1 MRSSAATPSDCSA
14 DHAPPLL
21 ETPLSDAT
29 PVPVD
34 GQCDPRFAAVRE
46 TFEKCVAKQEIGAS
60 IAFVLDGELVVD
72 LWGGYTSKDQAEPW
86 GPDTIANTYSTTKG
100 MTALIAH
107 RLVEQGKIDLDAPV
121 AEYWPEFAKAGKQDV
136 PVSWLLCHRAGL
148 PAVRETL
155 PGETLYDWDA
165 MCTALAMTEPWWTPG
180 EKHGY
185 HPVTYGFLVGEVIRR
200 VSGKSV
206 GTLFREDVA
215 EPLGADYHIGL
226 PASEHGRVSDMVG
239 SLAPPKETRKAG
251 SDEPAVRLKGPMAD
265 FMRDM
270 TDPTTMVG
278 AAFNNP
284 HIKAGAHNTAAWR
297 SAEIPAANGHGNA
310 RALARIYGAL
320 ARGGETDGVRLLEP
334 DSITRARTEQ
344 ASGPDATLGSM
355 PMRYGLGYMLRSD
368 FMPLSPSENAFGHP
382 GAGGSIGMADP
393 DAKVGFGFVM
403 NKMSQGLVGGP
414 TGFAVLKTFFEA
426 L

>member
-1 MRSSAATPSDCSA
+1 MSDS
-14 DHAPPLL
+14 P
-21 ETPLSDAT
+21 
-29 PVPVD
+29 PVPIA
-34 GQCDPRFAAVRE
+34 GHCDPRFASVRE
-46 TFEKCVAKQEIGAS
+46 VFEKKVAESEVGAS
-60 IAFVLDGELVVD
+60 IAFMLDGELVVD
-72 LWGGYTSKDQAEPW
+72 LWGGFTSRDQDEPW

-121 AEYWPEFAKAGKQDV
+121 AEYWPEFAAEGKQDV
-136 PVSWLLCHRAGL
+136 PVRWLLSHQVGL

-155 PGETLYDWDA
+155 PPDTLYDFGA
-165 MCTALAMTEPWWTPG
+165 MADALARTEPWWTPG
-180 EKHGY
+180 SKHGY

-226 PASEHGRVSDMVG
+226 PASEHGRVSDMIG
-239 SLAPPKETRKAG
+239 SLAPPKEGATTDSGR
-251 SDEPAVRLKGPMAD
+251 PAVRLKGPLAD

-270 TDPTTMVG
+270 ADPTTMVG

-284 HIKAGAHNTAAWR
+284 HIKAGAHNTPEWR
-297 SAEIPAANGHGNA
+297 EAEIPAANGHGNA
-310 RALARIYGAL
+310 RALAKIYGAL
-320 ARGGETDGVRLLEP
+320 ARGGELDGVRLLEP

-344 ASGPDATLGSM
+344 ISGPDATLGQM
-355 PMRYGLGYMLRSD
+355 PMRYGLGFMLRSD
-368 FMPLSPSENAFGHP
+368 FMPFSPNESAFGHP

-403 NKMSQGLVGGP
+403 NRMSQGLVGGP
-414 TGFAVLKTFFEA
+414 TGFAVLQAFFKA

>member
-1 MRSSAATPSDCSA
+1 MSDSA
-14 DHAPPLL
+14 DA
-21 ETPLSDAT
+21 

-34 GQCDPRFAAVRE
+34 GHCDPQFAQVRE
-46 TFEKCVAKQEIGAS
+46 IFEKKVGEEEVGAS
-60 IAFVLDGELVVD
+60 IAFTLNGESVVD
-72 LWGGYTSKDQAEPW
+72 LWGGYTDKTKTAPW
-86 GPDTIANTYSTTKG
+86 GRDTIANTYSTTKG

-121 AEYWPEFAKAGKQDV
+121 ASVWPEFAAEGKQEV
-136 PVSWLLCHRAGL
+136 PIRWLLSHQVGL
-148 PAVRETL
+148 PAIRETL
-155 PGETLYDWDA
+155 PSEALYDWDT
-165 MCTALAMTEPWWTPG
+165 MCAALAATKPWWTPG

-206 GTLFREDVA
+206 GQLFREDVA
-215 EPLGADYHIGL
+215 EPLGADFHIGL
-226 PASEHGRVSDMVG
+226 PESEHGRVADLIG
-239 SLAPPKETRKAG
+239 GLAPPKTDAETESGK
-251 SDEPAVRLKGPMAD
+251 PALRIKGPLGD

-270 TDPTTMVG
+270 ADPTTMVG

-284 HIKAGAHNTAAWR
+284 RIRSGAHNTREWR
-297 SAEIPAANGHGNA
+297 RAEIPAANGHGNA

-320 ARGGETDGVRLLEP
+320 ACGGEVDGVRLLEKE
-334 DSITRARTEQ
+334 SIDRARTEQ
-344 ASGPDATLGSM
+344 VSGPDATLGQM

-393 DAKVGFGFVM
+393 DVGVGFGFVM

-414 TGFAVLKTFFEA
+414 TGFAVLKAFFEA

>member
-1 MRSSAATPSDCSA
+1 MS
-14 DHAPPLL
+14 
-21 ETPLSDAT
+21 E

-34 GQCDPRFAAVRE
+34 GFCDPRFAVVRE
-46 TFEKCVAKQEIGAS
+46 VFEKKVAESEVGAS
-60 IAFVLDGELVVD
+60 IAFMLDGEMVVD
-72 LWGGYTSKDQAEPW
+72 LWGGFTAKDKAEPW
-86 GPDTIANTYSTTKG
+86 GRDTIANTYSTTKG
-100 MTALIAH
+100 MTALVAN

-121 AEYWPEFAKAGKQDV
+121 ASYWPEFAAEGKQDV
-136 PVSWLLCHRAGL
+136 PVRWLLSHQVGL

-155 PGETLYDWDA
+155 PPETLYDFVA
-165 MCTALAMTEPWWTPG
+165 MADALAKTEPWWTPG

-200 VSGKSV
+200 VAGKTV

-215 EPLGADYHIGL
+215 EPLGADFHIGL
-226 PASEHGRVSDMVG
+226 PTSEHGRVSDMIG
-239 SLAPPKETRKAG
+239 GLAPPKEGAKTDSGR
-251 SDEPAVRLKGPMAD
+251 PAVRLKGPMAD

-270 TDPTTMVG
+270 TDPATMVG

-284 HIKAGAHNTAAWR
+284 HIKAGAHNTPEWR

-310 RALARIYGAL
+310 RALAKIYGAL
-320 ARGGETDGVRLLEP
+320 ARGGKLEGVRLLEP

-344 ASGPDATLGSM
+344 ISGPDATLGQM

-403 NKMSQGLVGGP
+403 NRMSQGLVGGP
-414 TGFAVLKTFFEA
+414 TGFAVLKAFFEA